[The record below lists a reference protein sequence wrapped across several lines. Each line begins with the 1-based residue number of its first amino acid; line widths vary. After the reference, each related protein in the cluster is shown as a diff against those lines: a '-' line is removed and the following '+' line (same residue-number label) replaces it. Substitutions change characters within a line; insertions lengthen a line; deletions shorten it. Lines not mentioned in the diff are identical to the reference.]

1 MTDFDV
7 RAIHNRRQAHRRAC
21 PQYIWWAP
29 VEDASPAPE
38 RVIAQVMNI
47 GGCDDIRRMETTLGS
62 DRLPDVVAG
71 AAPGWISPRSWSF
84 RRGRLARETE
94 RAIASA
100 TTGSRPRREL
110 REQTGGTLYR
120 PRSGPMRPRHK

>member
-1 MTDFDV
+1 VIMTDFDV

-47 GGCDDIRRMETTLGS
+47 GGCDDIRRMETTLGFA
-62 DRLPDVVAG
+62 RLADVMRH
-71 AAPGWISPRSWSF
+71 AAPGWISPRS
-84 RRGRLARETE
+84 
-94 RAIASA
+94 
-100 TTGSRPRREL
+100 
-110 REQTGGTLYR
+110 
-120 PRSGPMRPRHK
+120 